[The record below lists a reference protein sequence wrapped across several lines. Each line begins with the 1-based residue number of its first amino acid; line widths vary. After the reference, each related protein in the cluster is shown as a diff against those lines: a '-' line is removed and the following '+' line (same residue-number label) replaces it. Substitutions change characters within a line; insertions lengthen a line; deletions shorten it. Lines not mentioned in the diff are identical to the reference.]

1 MSHFDIFISYRRSVS
16 ADKAEHLMSL
26 LEKAGY
32 KNRISFDRENLT
44 GLFDIEIL
52 RRIDACKDFVL
63 LVGPGTFSHADEAES
78 EKYRELARMN
88 LKEFDAAQREMQ
100 ARNEGLDF
108 VRLEVDRAIEQ
119 GKNIVIVA
127 EATSENFDFNKLN
140 LPSDLRIIKRSQ
152 AVFYYNDKNFRFRS
166 IISDV
171 TKLLKSRKGGG
182 TLYFYMAAL
191 LVLAMTGAAIGW
203 YVKTASDLRSATT
216 YGEVKAFSER
226 KFLPGLRGKASE
238 RLREFDVLM
247 EEPLTTDNATLI
259 AAKYAVGAPD
269 STLLTAEWS
278 EDVTLEQVRAIRE
291 LTDNM
296 KKIGAATFVMGATD
310 IPDNDP
316 GEVMVRLTHPYY
328 ISQYEVSRGEW
339 AAITGNPLPEGE
351 NPDLPATDIS
361 WDEAVRFI
369 ERLNE
374 LVGINGWMFSLPT
387 EAQWE
392 YAALGGDG
400 GYGAETALPSRILET
415 RGAGDPNGFDL
426 FDMTGN
432 AKEWVLDGY
441 QYSLE
446 YESPENPVGSGEQKV
461 IKGASFRDAEFAAD
475 EPWLLSPRYRDGM
488 HPDKKADD
496 VGFRLSL
503 VKVL

>member
-32 KNRISFDRENLT
+32 KHRISFDRENLT

-63 LVGPGTFSHADEAES
+63 LVGPGTFSNADEAES
-78 EKYRELARMN
+78 EKYQNLARMN
-88 LKEFDAAQREMQ
+88 LKEFDAAQRAMH

-127 EATSENFDFNKLN
+127 EASSEKFDFNKLN

-182 TLYFYMAAL
+182 TLYISAAAL
-191 LVLAMTGAAIGW
+191 LLLAITGAAIGW
-203 YVKTASDLRSATT
+203 YVKTDSDLESATT

-226 KFLPGLRGKASE
+226 KFLPGLRGKAAE
-238 RLREFDVLM
+238 RLKEFEVLM
-247 EEPLTTDNATLI
+247 EQPLTTDNASLI
-259 AAKYAVGAPD
+259 ANKYAVRAPD
-269 STLLTAEWS
+269 STVLKAQWV
-278 EDVTLEQVRAIRE
+278 DNITLEQIKAIRE

-296 KKIGAATFVMGATD
+296 KKIRAASFTMGATD
-310 IPDNDP
+310 IPDSDP
-316 GEVMVRLTHPYY
+316 KEVKVTLTHPYY

-339 AAITGNPLPEGE
+339 GAITGKPLPDDG
-351 NPDLPATDIS
+351 NPELPVTNVT
-361 WDEAVRFI
+361 WEEAVKFI

-374 LVGINGWMFSLPT
+374 LVIINGWMFSLPT

-392 YAALGGDG
+392 YAALGGS
-400 GYGAETALPSRILET
+400 AETSGNSLPGRTLDT
-415 RGAGDPNGFDL
+415 RGHGDPNGFDL
-426 FDMTGN
+426 FDMTAN

-441 QYSLE
+441 QYFLE

-475 EPWLLSPRYRDGM
+475 EPWLLSPHYRDGM